1 MGCPPAAGDGQ
12 RVLAVLRLLGSRHV
26 FLPRE
31 KVSTLHPLRSM
42 MPAYPEPSARVG
54 FTAPAARAAPTRRT
68 PLPFPPTP
76 HSDRPRAIFSVA
88 PRVGP
93 HIQPNYQIK
102 KLS

>member
-12 RVLAVLRLLGSRHV
+12 RVLRLLGSRHV

-31 KVSTLHPLRSM
+31 KVTTLHPLRSM
-42 MPAYPEPSARVG
+42 MPAYPEPGARVG
-54 FTAPAARAAPTRRT
+54 FPAPAARAAPTRRT

-76 HSDRPRAIFSVA
+76 HSDRPRAISVA

-93 HIQPNYQIK
+93 YIQPNYQIK